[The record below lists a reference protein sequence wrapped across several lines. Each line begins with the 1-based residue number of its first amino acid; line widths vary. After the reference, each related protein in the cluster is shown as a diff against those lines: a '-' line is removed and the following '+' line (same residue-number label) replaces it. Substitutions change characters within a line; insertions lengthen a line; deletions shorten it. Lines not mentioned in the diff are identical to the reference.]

1 MQKLSMYLEG
11 AKVFDKKGIN
21 QSDYCIRFK
30 LADSVPK
37 QGGIFGDCGVWVCIS
52 LYRLSHG
59 LSLDVEDHVDVAL
72 AYREK
77 MQPPKGSSL
86 CQVPIRLSVL
96 QAKAF
101 AKLIRE
107 KADNTKA
114 CLAKLVVMIG
124 EMEVMDDSLVVFDIL
139 DCLKESK
146 ELENITLKALSDLI
160 AHTEEANRLKEGHA
174 DVMDLEIH

>member
-1 MQKLSMYLEG
+1 MASSSSPGTSMAVVVRALDELAVVSGETKLPNYMRFFFLQQV
-11 AKVFDKKGIN
+11 AK
-21 QSDYCIRFK
+21 
-30 LADSVPK
+30 
-37 QGGIFGDCGVWVCIS
+37 
-52 LYRLSHG
+52 
-59 LSLDVEDHVDVAL
+59 
-72 AYREK
+72 
-77 MQPPKGSSL
+77 
-86 CQVPIRLSVL
+86 
-96 QAKAF
+96 AKAF

-114 CLAKLVVMIG
+114 CLAKLVVIIG

-174 DVMDLEIH
+174 DVMDLEIHY